1 MTRDRSKEI
10 TKNMF
15 TFLGKFSEIVNKKQ
29 WISHYDRE
37 SDSFVMRSKR
47 LSKDARKKYFGDE
60 FAFYF
65 NNKNQIEG
73 IFIEYFSTNF
83 ISHNKEIKNKIKNI
97 KMREAVNDETSTIE
111 IKKSEI
117 KKIIPA
123 LESAMLDSVSR
134 ACLA

>member
-1 MTRDRSKEI
+1 MASDRSKEI

-15 TFLGKFSEIVNKKQ
+15 SFLGKFSETVNKKN
-29 WISHYDRE
+29 WISHYDKE
-37 SDSFVMRSKR
+37 SDSFVMRSKK
-47 LSKDARKKYFGDE
+47 LSRDARKKYFGDE

-83 ISHNKEIKNKIKNI
+83 ISHNKDIKNKIKNI
-97 KMREAVNDETSTIE
+97 KMREAVNNETSTIE

-117 KKIIPA
+117 KKIVPA
-123 LESAMLDSVSR
+123 LESAILDSVSK
-134 ACLA
+134 ACLT